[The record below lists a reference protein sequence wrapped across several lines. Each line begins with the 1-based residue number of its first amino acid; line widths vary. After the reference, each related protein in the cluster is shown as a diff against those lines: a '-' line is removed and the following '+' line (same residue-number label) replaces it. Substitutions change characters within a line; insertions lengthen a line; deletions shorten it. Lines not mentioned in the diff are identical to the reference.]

1 MPASVPPAVVLLTGA
16 GDVPE
21 SGVLMRRE
29 LGGELRVVAPER
41 AAGEGV
47 DPVSPRSLDGYLAE
61 VDAVV
66 AGAREVGELAAASTF
81 AGPVVLV
88 TSNAYGAEWV
98 RMHDRIAARYRSA
111 SHHLTGARNHN
122 IHLAQPALVA
132 RAIREALAA

>member
-21 SGVLMRRE
+21 SGVLVRRE
-29 LGGELRVVAPER
+29 LLVGHSFGGLQ
-41 AAGEGV
+41 G
-47 DPVSPRSLDGYLAE
+47 
-61 VDAVV
+61 DAVAELNSV
-66 AGAREVGELAAASTF
+66 LPGAREVGELAAASTF

>member
-1 MPASVPPAVVLLTGA
+1 MLVDATRMMLALKALPLY
-16 GDVPE
+16 PE
-21 SGVLMRRE
+21 QRML
-29 LGGELRVVAPER
+29 ER
-41 AAGEGV
+41 AAAP
-47 DPVSPRSLDGYLAE
+47 DE
-61 VDAVV
+61 VQAWRAAVHRKLQGDAVAELNSV
-66 AGAREVGELAAASTF
+66 LPGARDVGELPASSPF

-132 RAIREALAA
+132 QAIREALVPHTV